1 MKRLIV
7 LLGVAGVSLSAV
19 FVRWSTAPSLILALY
34 RMAFSAALM
43 AVPVLAGRRRELKS
57 LTRRDVLL
65 CLASGLFL
73 GIHFAAY
80 FGALRA
86 TSIASAVVLV
96 DTEVFF
102 VAAASALFL
111 GQRLPRRTWP
121 AVLLAFAGSA
131 VVALAD
137 SAAGTNALLG
147 DLIALAGAAAMAVY
161 TMIGTVCRQRLSTS
175 VYTFLVYTSAAAT
188 LLAAALLSG
197 TPLAGYGPV
206 NGLTALGMAVCCTLL
221 GHNVFSWGLKYLPP
235 AFIATVKLMEPVFAS
250 VWGLLLFGERPG
262 WLTVAGGAAV
272 LLGVG
277 LYARTIGGD
286 AGKREE
292 RTMREQMLVR
302 IVPMTG
308 DHLDEVAE
316 LERICFTTPWSRNM
330 LVEELQNDCAAFLVA
345 LDDEDHV
352 AGYAGLLVVLD
363 EGYITNVA
371 VRPECRRNGIAQ
383 KLLQVF
389 LDFAQAHKLAFLT
402 LEVRA
407 SNYGAI
413 ALYGSRGFRSVGRR
427 KNYYEHPKEDAIIMT
442 KEFTDGTEDPDTG
455 AAADGL

>member
-161 TMIGTVCRQRLSTS
+161 
-175 VYTFLVYTSAAAT
+175 LVYTSAAAT

-292 RTMREQMLVR
+292 RE
-302 IVPMTG
+302 P
-308 DHLDEVAE
+308 
-316 LERICFTTPWSRNM
+316 
-330 LVEELQNDCAAFLVA
+330 
-345 LDDEDHV
+345 
-352 AGYAGLLVVLD
+352 
-363 EGYITNVA
+363 
-371 VRPECRRNGIAQ
+371 
-383 KLLQVF
+383 
-389 LDFAQAHKLAFLT
+389 
-402 LEVRA
+402 
-407 SNYGAI
+407 
-413 ALYGSRGFRSVGRR
+413 
-427 KNYYEHPKEDAIIMT
+427 
-442 KEFTDGTEDPDTG
+442 
-455 AAADGL
+455 

>member
-1 MKRLIV
+1 M
-7 LLGVAGVSLSAV
+7 
-19 FVRWSTAPSLILALY
+19 W
-34 RMAFSAALM
+34 
-43 AVPVLAGRRRELKS
+43 
-57 LTRRDVLL
+57 
-65 CLASGLFL
+65 
-73 GIHFAAY
+73 
-80 FGALRA
+80 
-86 TSIASAVVLV
+86 
-96 DTEVFF
+96 
-102 VAAASALFL
+102 
-111 GQRLPRRTWP
+111 QRPRRCFWGSGCP

-292 RTMREQMLVR
+292 RE
-302 IVPMTG
+302 P
-308 DHLDEVAE
+308 
-316 LERICFTTPWSRNM
+316 
-330 LVEELQNDCAAFLVA
+330 
-345 LDDEDHV
+345 
-352 AGYAGLLVVLD
+352 
-363 EGYITNVA
+363 
-371 VRPECRRNGIAQ
+371 
-383 KLLQVF
+383 
-389 LDFAQAHKLAFLT
+389 
-402 LEVRA
+402 
-407 SNYGAI
+407 
-413 ALYGSRGFRSVGRR
+413 
-427 KNYYEHPKEDAIIMT
+427 
-442 KEFTDGTEDPDTG
+442 
-455 AAADGL
+455 